1 MKNTT
6 PLIFDGHNDA
16 LLHLYKGD
24 SIDGFI
30 NGNTR
35 HIDLPKARLGGFGGG
50 FFAIWVPSDMEE
62 APLFEAMR
70 ADSYDIDVPPNIPQP
85 EALQASLA
93 QAAILLRLQ
102 RAGALEI
109 CTDVAEIRACLNSGK
124 MAAILHME
132 GAEAIDT
139 GFDSL
144 HVLHGAG
151 LRSLGLVWSRHN
163 DFGYGVPFS
172 FPKSPDT
179 GPGLTDAGK
188 ALVRECNDLNIML
201 DLSHL
206 NAAGFWDVAKISN
219 APLVATHSNVHALC
233 ASSRNLTDDQLM
245 AIKDS
250 DGMVGVNFAVSFL
263 RDDGRMQADMSLD
276 VMMRHLD
283 HLIEHL
289 GEDRVGFGSDFDG
302 AMVPAGIKD
311 ASGLGVLRDAMHAH
325 GVDAA
330 LMEKLC
336 NGNWLR
342 VLEKTWD

>member
-1 MKNTT
+1 MTNTT
-6 PLIFDGHNDA
+6 PLIFDGHNDV
-16 LLHLYKGD
+16 LTQLYKGAPV
-24 SIDGFI
+24 DGFI
-30 NGNTR
+30 SGNDR
-35 HIDLPKARLGGFGGG
+35 HIDLPKAKLGGFAGG
-50 FFAIWVPSDMEE
+50 FFAIWVPSDIEE

-70 ADSYDIDVPPNIPQP
+70 ADSYDIDVPPNIPQA
-85 EALQASLA
+85 EALQVAIA

-109 CTDVAEIRACLNSGK
+109 CTNTSEIRACLASGK

-132 GAEAIDT
+132 GAEAIDLK
-139 GFDSL
+139 FDSL
-144 HVLHGAG
+144 HVLHAAG

-163 DFGYGVPFS
+163 AFGYGVPFS

-179 GPGLTDAGK
+179 GPGLTAAGK
-188 ALVRECNDLNIML
+188 DLVRECNDLNIML

-206 NAAGFWDVAKISN
+206 NAAGFWDVASISN
-219 APLVATHSNVHALC
+219 APLVATHSNAHALC
-233 ASSRNLTDDQLM
+233 ASSRNLTDDQLK

-250 DGMVGVNFAVSFL
+250 DGMVGINFAVSFL
-263 RDDGRMQADMSLD
+263 RSDGRMQADMSLD
-276 VMMRHLD
+276 IVMQHLD
-283 HLIEHL
+283 HLIDHL

-311 ASGLGVLRDAMHAH
+311 ASGLGALRDAMHAH